1 MILKAYSIYD
11 RKTLQYHPPFFSSTD
26 AAAVRSFGD
35 LVNDSSSTVGNHPND
50 YVLYLVGEY
59 DDQKGALI
67 PCVPLHHI
75 ADAQALVRQTPAPL
89 FPDVNNGSN

>member
-1 MILKAYSIYD
+1 MLLKAFSIYD

-26 AAAVRSFGD
+26 RAAVRSFGD
-35 LVNDSSSTVGNHPND
+35 LCNDVSTTVGAHPND

-67 PCVPLHHI
+67 PCVPLHHV
-75 ADAQALVRQTPAPL
+75 ADGQALVKPVESPL
-89 FPDVNNGSN
+89 FNAK